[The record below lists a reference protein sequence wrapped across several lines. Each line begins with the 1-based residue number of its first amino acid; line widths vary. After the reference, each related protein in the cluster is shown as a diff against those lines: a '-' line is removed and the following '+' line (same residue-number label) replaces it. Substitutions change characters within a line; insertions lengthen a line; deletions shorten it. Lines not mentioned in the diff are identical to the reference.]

1 MIKLIYNIKHGKLK
15 LTNLKFYPYWLVFM
29 VLVGILHLTGKKKK
43 KQDKPVWE
51 WHKCYG
57 SDQPLFWKAQSIRWN
72 PYLTLLRCPRIWDY
86 TDPVTRGKPTIIAL
100 LEEHSNEMTPRE
112 ILLYQYND
120 QCLSLPSSEKLV
132 LAVNGIKGIQN
143 WTMCREGE
151 TLEHSATPPQ
161 GSESYVEDR
170 EIQKWWWF

>member
-1 MIKLIYNIKHGKLK
+1 
-15 LTNLKFYPYWLVFM
+15 
-29 VLVGILHLTGKKKK
+29 
-43 KQDKPVWE
+43 
-51 WHKCYG
+51 
-57 SDQPLFWKAQSIRWN
+57 
-72 PYLTLLRCPRIWDY
+72 
-86 TDPVTRGKPTIIAL
+86 
-100 LEEHSNEMTPRE
+100 MTPRE

-170 EIQKWWWF
+170 EIQKW